1 MIKKWWWFQRQ
12 VLQAENDKE
21 RAEAETL
28 KQQQKQSMLY
38 DQINNAEN
46 EKENLHTEME
56 ILNDRIKTL
65 SEMVDKTRVNNTILV
80 VVLYF

>member
-1 MIKKWWWFQRQ
+1 
-12 VLQAENDKE
+12 
-21 RAEAETL
+21 
-28 KQQQKQSMLY
+28 MLY

-56 ILNDRIKTL
+56 ILNDRIKSL
-65 SEMVDKTRVNNTILV
+65 GEMVDKTRVNNTILV

>member
-1 MIKKWWWFQRQ
+1 
-12 VLQAENDKE
+12 
-21 RAEAETL
+21 
-28 KQQQKQSMLY
+28 MLY

-80 VVLYF
+80 VVLYFQKKGTKYGTQYIEYNITI

>member
-1 MIKKWWWFQRQ
+1 
-12 VLQAENDKE
+12 
-21 RAEAETL
+21 
-28 KQQQKQSMLY
+28 MLY

-46 EKENLHTEME
+46 EKENFHTEME

>member
-1 MIKKWWWFQRQ
+1 MLKKWWWFQRQ